1 VNKLTE
7 ENNIKNENLEKTEFQ
22 KMIEYSVK
30 SGGVHVVASKGHGK
44 SRLMFSMAR
53 ELAKLGRLYIFD
65 GSETWLYGFDS
76 IPTFTVEDRKI
87 MFLGLN
93 TSTLDIERYS
103 IRNWV
108 MVERALAKYPVLL
121 FRLKTRK
128 PSKRGFFVRQV
139 INYLDGQQRINREST
154 VDNEASS
161 PMSFIIEEAQD
172 CFNSR
177 STSRLESEEFLTVFN
192 EARNQREAFFT
203 ASQRLTD
210 FSKTIRTKQVYCLGR
225 IGNEDTTTGLKRIE
239 KQHNIDLCRMP
250 VRTWFIEGLEKLF
263 LSPDWKQNGKP
274 FQIPNEIETVW
285 KPNAELTRQQKPASI
300 LKRLYRS
307 LFKTGNSTLLMTGT
321 MEEEKIRETKEMKA
335 FEEAQNEEQK
345 NQEIEDEEDED
356 FIMLGDDED
365 SDLILGGGW

>member
-1 VNKLTE
+1 MTE
-7 ENNIKNENLEKTEFQ
+7 EHKSTENLGKTEFQ
-22 KMIEYSVK
+22 KMIEYTIK
-30 SGGVHVVASKGHGK
+30 NGGVHFVGSKGHGK
-44 SRLMFSMAR
+44 SRLMFSIAR

-65 GSETWLYGFDS
+65 GSETWLYGFDG

-139 INYLDGQQRINREST
+139 INYLDGQQRINRENT
-154 VDNEASS
+154 TDNEAAT
-161 PMSFIIEEAQD
+161 PISFLIEEAQD

-210 FSKTIRTKQVYCLGR
+210 FSKTIRTKQIYCLGR

-274 FQIPNEIETVW
+274 FQIPNELETVW
-285 KPNAELTRQQKPASI
+285 KPNAELTRQQKSASI
-300 LKRLYRS
+300 LKRLYNS

-321 MEEEKIRETKEMKA
+321 MEEQKTVETEEMKNY
-335 FEEAQNEEQK
+335 EEAQNEEDK
-345 NQEIEDEEDED
+345 NQEIEDEETEDLLTFGDE
-356 FIMLGDDED
+356 ED
-365 SDLILGGGW
+365 